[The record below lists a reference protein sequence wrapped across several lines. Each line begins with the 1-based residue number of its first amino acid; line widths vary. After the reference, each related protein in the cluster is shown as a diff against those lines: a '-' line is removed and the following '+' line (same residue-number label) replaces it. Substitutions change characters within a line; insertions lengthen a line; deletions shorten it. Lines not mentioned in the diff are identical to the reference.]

1 MRPVLGGLAAAAL
14 AFQALPALAQQGS
27 VHIHGAAQA
36 VTGSPDRTG
45 GAEPLAPDF
54 GVSWLQPGER
64 FGTFQLEARG
74 TRRSDRFHLGRTYA
88 SLRDL
93 KAGGL
98 SWTFEAGDA
107 YMSRPIVEYRFT
119 NMIPP
124 AVTLSGGIASGRSAR
139 GSIQIAGGRA
149 TAWRSIFGND
159 PDTLAQW
166 IGALN
171 GSYRLTD
178 RLELL
183 GRASRIRTSGL
194 EEFAF
199 SIADSRQAGGGLRFV
214 LSPSIELIGDGSF
227 VQYRRRDSGVQE
239 RDGSFLAGAN
249 VHLPRGWLQIN
260 ASRLSPGEF
269 PVMND
274 PLHDRQGVFVA
285 GDYDVSSRARVFGG
299 GEVLRTNLNPSE
311 QGAADLPR
319 NSGSRAFGGIRV
331 VVGSSSSV
339 AVRVEE
345 GAALSRPTRGG
356 LDFESDT
363 GVVSAEW
370 QTALGPFTTY
380 TRAARRENVTRP
392 RVEGSYTQHEL
403 GTQLFVRLS
412 SRAQLFGLGS
422 LTRHRTEAGEGTTYW
437 QIGGGTQLQLQPDLW
452 FRGEATTSRN
462 VDLLTRDF
470 VPREAFDIGINGRL
484 GRGMS
489 FALSVAADRTP
500 LLFGSGSPW
509 TTRSLLR
516 VTQSFSTGAARA
528 AATSITGPALTRAR
542 GTATVLGTVFTDWNA
557 NGVREPDEEPLE
569 NIPVRIAGVSAVTTR
584 LDGEFSFLNIPAGPQ
599 EVALDTSAIPVDFD
613 PPAESSISVELDR
626 GVTRRVSFGLIPL
639 GSVRGRVIH
648 DDNGNG
654 RADPGEPPVDGAVL
668 VLDGGE
674 RSEQV
679 RRGVY
684 RFDAIRS
691 GDHVVSL
698 LRESLPEGAV
708 ITGATAVPLAL
719 QRGQLTAVID
729 FTVSI
734 EKRPEL
740 RRVFPPRGG
749 ATPRPSPGAASRRP
763 GPAAP
768 STRAVAPPVTR
779 PATSPRPAVSPGSIF
794 SVQVAALLDPLRARA
809 LARQLGSAGYPSYLL
824 APPPDDPQGP
834 YRVRIGPYRSRAAA
848 AAGVAK
854 LQRQQAERL
863 WVIPETAAVIKSAEK
878 PGTQ

>member
-1 MRPVLGGLAAAAL
+1 
-14 AFQALPALAQQGS
+14 
-27 VHIHGAAQA
+27 
-36 VTGSPDRTG
+36 
-45 GAEPLAPDF
+45 
-54 GVSWLQPGER
+54 
-64 FGTFQLEARG
+64 
-74 TRRSDRFHLGRTYA
+74 
-88 SLRDL
+88 
-93 KAGGL
+93 
-98 SWTFEAGDA
+98 
-107 YMSRPIVEYRFT
+107 
-119 NMIPP
+119 
-124 AVTLSGGIASGRSAR
+124 
-139 GSIQIAGGRA
+139 
-149 TAWRSIFGND
+149 
-159 PDTLAQW
+159 
-166 IGALN
+166 
-171 GSYRLTD
+171 
-178 RLELL
+178 
-183 GRASRIRTSGL
+183 
-194 EEFAF
+194 
-199 SIADSRQAGGGLRFV
+199 
-214 LSPSIELIGDGSF
+214 
-227 VQYRRRDSGVQE
+227 
-239 RDGSFLAGAN
+239 
-249 VHLPRGWLQIN
+249 
-260 ASRLSPGEF
+260 
-269 PVMND
+269 
-274 PLHDRQGVFVA
+274 
-285 GDYDVSSRARVFGG
+285 
-299 GEVLRTNLNPSE
+299 
-311 QGAADLPR
+311 
-319 NSGSRAFGGIRV
+319 
-331 VVGSSSSV
+331 
-339 AVRVEE
+339 
-345 GAALSRPTRGG
+345 
-356 LDFESDT
+356 
-363 GVVSAEW
+363 
-370 QTALGPFTTY
+370 
-380 TRAARRENVTRP
+380 
-392 RVEGSYTQHEL
+392 
-403 GTQLFVRLS
+403 
-412 SRAQLFGLGS
+412 
-422 LTRHRTEAGEGTTYW
+422 
-437 QIGGGTQLQLQPDLW
+437 LQPDLW

-470 VPREAFDIGINGRL
+470 VPREAFDIGIHGRL
-484 GRGMS
+484 GRGVS
-489 FALSVAADRTP
+489 FALNVAADRTP

-516 VTQSFSTGAARA
+516 VTHSFSTGAARA
-528 AATSITGPALTRAR
+528 AATSVSGPALTRAR

-613 PPAESSISVELDR
+613 SPAESSVSVELDR

-648 DDNGNG
+648 DANGNG

-684 RFDAIRS
+684 RFEAIRS

-708 ITGATAVPLAL
+708 VTGATAVPLAL

-749 ATPRPSPGAASRRP
+749 AAPNPSPGAANRRP
-763 GPAAP
+763 GARPGAAAP
-768 STRAVAPPVTR
+768 SATAAAPPVPRPGASARPAVAPGP
-779 PATSPRPAVSPGSIF
+779 IF

-863 WVIPETAAVIKSAEK
+863 WVIPETAAIIKGAER
-878 PGTQ
+878 PGTPRSVTASPPRR